1 MADNR
6 TTMLY
11 VIAYDVSSD
20 RRRTKLHKTL
30 SGFGRWTQ
38 YSLFECYLSEKE
50 YLQLRA
56 RLDKILE
63 ESCDSVRFYP
73 LCGSCEAKVETVGS
87 PPPSQPDLFLV

>member
-11 VIAYDVSSD
+11 VIAYDISSD

-30 SGFGRWTQ
+30 SGFGHWTQ

-87 PPPSQPDLFLV
+87 PPPGQPDLFLV

>member
-1 MADNR
+1 MADTR

-11 VIAYDVSSD
+11 IVAYDISSN
-20 RRRTKLHKTL
+20 RRRTKVHKVL
-30 SGFGRWTQ
+30 SGIGHWTQ

-63 ESCDSVRFYP
+63 ESHDSVRFYP
-73 LCGSCEAKVETVGS
+73 LCGACEGKVETVGS
-87 PPPSQPDLFLV
+87 PPPGQPVLFLV